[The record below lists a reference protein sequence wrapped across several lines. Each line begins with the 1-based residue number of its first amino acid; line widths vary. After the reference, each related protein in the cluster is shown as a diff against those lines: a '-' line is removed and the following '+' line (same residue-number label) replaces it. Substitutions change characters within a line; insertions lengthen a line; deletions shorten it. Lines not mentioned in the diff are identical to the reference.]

1 MNEKEKVLQDLK
13 IAVKYMKKELQS
25 PNMDYYTDY
34 MSALS
39 MVEGVIAIL
48 EGNNENERGAN
59 DNQKQSEDDSE
70 TVG

>member
-25 PNMDYYTDY
+25 PNMDYYTGY

-39 MVEGVIAIL
+39 AVEGVIAIL
-48 EGNNENERGAN
+48 EGNNENERGTN
-59 DNQKQSEDDSE
+59 DYQEQSEDDSK

>member
-25 PNMDYYTDY
+25 PNMDYYTGY